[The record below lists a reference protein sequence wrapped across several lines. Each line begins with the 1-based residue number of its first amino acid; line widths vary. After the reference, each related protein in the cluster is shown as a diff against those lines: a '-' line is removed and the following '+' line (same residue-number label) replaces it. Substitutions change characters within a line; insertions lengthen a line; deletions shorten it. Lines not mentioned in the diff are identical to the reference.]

1 MNAVESILLK
11 LKNNM
16 YHTQQ
21 NKLTILVDP
30 LLIHTESSN
39 QLIHDQVSL
48 STIIEYL
55 ESIKDNNIEVKII
68 FPKYLWDRSWRENYY
83 SFLPVTGT
91 PGRKNNLVVIEE
103 KKPLPEWAEGRVGKI
118 VDYFN
123 SKKEKYL
130 TFEKISS
137 TPDGIKKLLEK
148 EKDGSLYLYRDADYF
163 FNHSF
168 HNLVDTYFEYEC
180 DLLLTSNR
188 LLHKES
194 KKLANDFRMYVTD
207 FPKIFDDVETFLKGH
222 HVYIS
227 HSMPIHGLQPSIFYP
242 MTDTKLQQYQIA
254 MGKIVGKGSKKE
266 TEAYQYFRGIFFHRY
281 SFLRYS
287 MDQIKFNMFQAKR
300 LEDEKLRFGH
310 YFLSSYHLNN
320 FYLNLWGFID
330 NLAWVINHLYE
341 LGFDVE
347 KSAMKVSF
355 LKRDYLKKLKQK
367 NINLYNLFKDEKIKK
382 WFDNL
387 SDKRHPAA
395 HREPL
400 FMSPIYNQED
410 MSLLAENLI
419 IVNTKKGK
427 GIFDAVNA
435 MNSDF
440 EQLIQ
445 VTDTILELLQEE

>member
-1 MNAVESILLK
+1 
-11 LKNNM
+11 
-16 YHTQQ
+16 
-21 NKLTILVDP
+21 
-30 LLIHTESSN
+30 
-39 QLIHDQVSL
+39 
-48 STIIEYL
+48 
-55 ESIKDNNIEVKII
+55 
-68 FPKYLWDRSWRENYY
+68 
-83 SFLPVTGT
+83 
-91 PGRKNNLVVIEE
+91 
-103 KKPLPEWAEGRVGKI
+103 
-118 VDYFN
+118 
-123 SKKEKYL
+123 
-130 TFEKISS
+130 
-137 TPDGIKKLLEK
+137 
-148 EKDGSLYLYRDADYF
+148 
-163 FNHSF
+163 
-168 HNLVDTYFEYEC
+168 
-180 DLLLTSNR
+180 
-188 LLHKES
+188 
-194 KKLANDFRMYVTD
+194 
-207 FPKIFDDVETFLKGH
+207 
-222 HVYIS
+222 
-227 HSMPIHGLQPSIFYP
+227 
-242 MTDTKLQQYQIA
+242 
-254 MGKIVGKGSKKE
+254 
-266 TEAYQYFRGIFFHRY
+266 
-281 SFLRYS
+281 
-287 MDQIKFNMFQAKR
+287 
-300 LEDEKLRFGH
+300 
-310 YFLSSYHLNN
+310 
-320 FYLNLWGFID
+320 LNLWGFID